1 MRVSNANCCEVKVPT
16 IYSGMGGVLL
26 RREEIRKEN
35 GRKDNPWRI
44 RQRRRIMRTSLRRT
58 VKE

>member
-1 MRVSNANCCEVKVPT
+1 
-16 IYSGMGGVLL
+16 MGGVLL